1 MRRLFSLFAA
11 RFFPYNQNVA
21 DELTD
26 QLAVRDRFRRKLA
39 RLQSPA
45 ERVRNMMRIQKI
57 MWATLRSSPEGYAY
71 FLRRNFKARAIDVG
85 NPDAR

>member
-1 MRRLFSLFAA
+1 
-11 RFFPYNQNVA
+11 VA

-45 ERVRNMMRIQKI
+45 ERVRSMARIQKN
-57 MWATLRSSPEGYAY
+57 MWATLRSSPEGYAH
-71 FLRRNFKARAIDVG
+71 FLRRNFKARAIDIG

>member
-1 MRRLFSLFAA
+1 M
-11 RFFPYNQNVA
+11 A

-45 ERVRNMMRIQKI
+45 ERMRNMTQIQKT
-57 MWATLRSSPEGYAY
+57 MWATLRSSPEGYAH
-71 FLRRNFKARAIDVG
+71 FLRRNFKARAIDVQ
-85 NPDAR
+85 NPNAR